1 LDNATD
7 DDEYYSRVHLPLT
20 TYNPSVDPI
29 ETTKI
34 DIEAGLRHTSQ
45 SPIYILNKGR
55 PSLFQPYPCL
65 IKPTDRTQKQLNEMF
80 FFNSQPSPSRQP
92 GGQTRFPYQPID
104 IIITPATPHLNQTP
118 GAFASSSSSSSCSG
132 SPSYTINNRANSAS
146 PAYRSSSSSGWSGK
160 TSANSCARVLQ
171 YDIPTPPASSI
182 GATGAGSYARVGR
195 GGKFFGYED
204 VDGPEEDDGEEIELG
219 TRMDSPFL
227 YTATTSTSTSTLT
240 SNRTKLN
247 LLLTLLA
254 LFLASLGVVSV
265 MIPDLVTGLTDHRQH
280 YDQGG
285 VRIHEQIQGL
295 HPVEHSEGLHG
306 MDLRSGNLKVRDDD
320 FSLRSLR
327 RRSGVEAGRW
337 GFSMGFVGQ
346 PHADV
351 DTHPENSVNADADS
365 QEVKLGLELDLSAGV
380 ATTPGQDRPFRAGP
394 EVKVVQVEQVQKML
408 LQQSRER
415 LRRRKQ
421 VLQGKK

>member
-1 LDNATD
+1 
-7 DDEYYSRVHLPLT
+7 
-20 TYNPSVDPI
+20 
-29 ETTKI
+29 
-34 DIEAGLRHTSQ
+34 
-45 SPIYILNKGR
+45 
-55 PSLFQPYPCL
+55 
-65 IKPTDRTQKQLNEMF
+65 MF
-80 FFNSQPSPSRQP
+80 FFTSHPSPSRQP

-118 GAFASSSSSSSCSG
+118 GAFASSSSSSRSD
-132 SPSYTINNRANSAS
+132 SPGYTINNRANSAS
-146 PAYRSSSSSGWSGK
+146 PAYGSSSSSGWSGK

-182 GATGAGSYARVGR
+182 GATGAGSYARVGH

-204 VDGPEEDDGEEIELG
+204 VDGPEEDEGEEIELG
-219 TRMDSPFL
+219 TRMESPFL
-227 YTATTSTSTSTLT
+227 YTATTSTST

-306 MDLRSGNLKVRDDD
+306 LDLRSGNLKVRDDD
-320 FSLRSLR
+320 LSLRSLR

-351 DTHPENSVNADADS
+351 VAQPESSVDADADS
-365 QEVKLGLELDLSAGV
+365 QEVKTGLELDLSAGV

-415 LRRRKQ
+415 LRRRKEI
-421 VLQGKK
+421 LQGRR